1 MGNQASS
8 GPGPAARQHSA
19 PAGTAPSA
27 PVTRVASAAHVAP
40 GAETRDP
47 SGPVTLD
54 TCATRLRR
62 LSGDSGDKR
71 LESPPSIT
79 VAGQLAPLCPAEE
92 RYTAPSQAAARPR
105 ARTTNH
111 VLAARSRA
119 RHVPTVFRCRAACP
133 RVSPR
138 VPADDTC
145 AGCAGARARRR
156 CTWRAP

>member
-19 PAGTAPSA
+19 PAGTPPSA

-79 VAGQLAPLCPAEE
+79 VAEQQAPLCPAEE

-119 RHVPTVFRCRAACP
+119 RHVPTVFRCG
-133 RVSPR
+133 VSPR
-138 VPADDTC
+138 VPAHDTC
-145 AGCAGARARRR
+145 AGYPGARARRR